1 VKVKELV
8 VGEKYGRLVV
18 REAFRR
24 RLLPH
29 ERRGRAVTMLVA
41 RCDCSCGGRWEGNAK
56 ALGRTQSCGCYA
68 REKITRHGLTTTPL
82 GKKLYQVW
90 QGMMHRCHD
99 EKYHNYRDYGGRGIR
114 VCDEW
119 KQNPVTFVDW
129 AKASGYKPGLTLD
142 RKDVNGHYEPMN
154 CRWATVRQQQRN
166 RRTNSTITA
175 WGETKL
181 ICEWMED
188 PRVTVRSRPL
198 VMGRIR
204 RGWWTPELALTT
216 PPGRFGTRPLAFC
229 VAREKETEATSPMER
244 AVHALAQ
251 LAGRPLKLSEIE
263 GALHHVVEHLDTF
276 DVRDAIARLNDLGQL
291 AYEPGRL
298 VKATGKSA

>member
-90 QGMMHRCHD
+90 QGMM
-99 EKYHNYRDYGGRGIR
+99 
-114 VCDEW
+114 
-119 KQNPVTFVDW
+119 
-129 AKASGYKPGLTLD
+129 
-142 RKDVNGHYEPMN
+142 NGS
-154 CRWATVRQQQRN
+154 
-166 RRTNSTITA
+166 RT
-175 WGETKL
+175 
-181 ICEWMED
+181 
-188 PRVTVRSRPL
+188 
-198 VMGRIR
+198 
-204 RGWWTPELALTT
+204 
-216 PPGRFGTRPLAFC
+216 
-229 VAREKETEATSPMER
+229 
-244 AVHALAQ
+244 Q
-251 LAGRPLKLSEIE
+251 
-263 GALHHVVEHLDTF
+263 
-276 DVRDAIARLNDLGQL
+276 
-291 AYEPGRL
+291 
-298 VKATGKSA
+298 